1 MVYEISLSTVFFVIA
16 ILFLGFIVLFVG
28 LRISRAIE
36 KSEAKIRVVNYP
48 RFEWE
53 VSDPK
58 EKFKYYIDQNQFL
71 SRSEEGKNLL
81 MEFYKSELEVLAFI
95 DELSDL
101 AEQSGSYSQFMN
113 LASDKIQETTPDI
126 ISETRWEKLRKLLPG
141 MAKKVF
147 DKAND
152 VVKSTFGA

>member
-1 MVYEISLSTVFFVIA
+1 MVYDLSLATVLLVIA
-16 ILFLGFIVLFVG
+16 ILVLGFIVLFVG

-48 RFEWE
+48 GFERE
-53 VSDPK
+53 FFDTE
-58 EKFKYYIDQNQFL
+58 EKFQYYINQNQFL
-71 SRSEEGKNLL
+71 ASSEKGKNLL
-81 MEFYKSELEVLAFI
+81 LEFYQSELEILAFI

-101 AEQSGSYSQFMN
+101 AEQSGSYAQFMN
-113 LASDKIQETTPDI
+113 LASDKIQGTAPDAM
-126 ISETRWEKLRKLLPG
+126 SETRWERVKKLLPG
-141 MAKKVF
+141 MAKKIF